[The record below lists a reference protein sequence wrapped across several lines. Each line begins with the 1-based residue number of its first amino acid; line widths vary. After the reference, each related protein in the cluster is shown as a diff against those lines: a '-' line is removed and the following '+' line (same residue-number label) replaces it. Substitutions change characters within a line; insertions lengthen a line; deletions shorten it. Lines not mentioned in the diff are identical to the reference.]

1 MPEADHR
8 DDKPILYCRC
18 AYAQVVPEDVKDDVL
33 GALADSG
40 ESFEAVSDLCEMAA
54 RKDPALAK
62 LASKGSLRVVACHA
76 RAVKWL
82 FHHANA
88 PLAEGSEV
96 MNMREQSADEISER
110 LGTKGG

>member
-1 MPEADHR
+1 M
-8 DDKPILYCRC
+8 
-18 AYAQVVPEDVKDDVL
+18 VPGEVKDEVL

-40 ESFEAVSDLCEMAA
+40 KAFEAVPDLCEMAA
-54 RKDPALAK
+54 RKDPELAG
-62 LASKGSLRVVACHA
+62 LVAKGPLRVVACHA

-96 MNMREQSADEISER
+96 MNMREQSADDISGN
-110 LGTKGG
+110 LGLKEG